1 MARGVSAR
9 RVTRMNARRAG
20 QPGHARAAGAARLPF
35 GKARAALRRWRD
47 RSWVLAPLRC
57 RMPER
62 APGPDPIAALALSPS
77 LAALVARGTR
87 ARYPKHAVLINE
99 GDVEDALF
107 VILSGQVRVYSS
119 GPRGN
124 ELTLGIYGAGEY
136 IGEMSLDGSPRSAS
150 VATLEPTECARVSGR
165 VLKEHIAEHPD
176 FAFELLAKVI
186 RRARAATVSATQVAL
201 NDVYGRL
208 AQLLR
213 SLARPDARS
222 RGVIEQRL
230 THLEM
235 ASRLGCSR
243 EMVSRLMKDLERGG
257 YVVRDGAQMR
267 LDRELPPRW

>member
-1 MARGVSAR
+1 
-9 RVTRMNARRAG
+9 
-20 QPGHARAAGAARLPF
+20 
-35 GKARAALRRWRD
+35 
-47 RSWVLAPLRC
+47 
-57 RMPER
+57 
-62 APGPDPIAALALSPS
+62 
-77 LAALVARGTR
+77 
-87 ARYPKHAVLINE
+87 
-99 GDVEDALF
+99 
-107 VILSGQVRVYSS
+107 
-119 GPRGN
+119 
-124 ELTLGIYGAGEY
+124 
-136 IGEMSLDGSPRSAS
+136 MSLDGSPRSAS
-150 VATLEPTECARVSGR
+150 VATLEPTECARVGGR

-222 RGVIEQRL
+222 HGVIEQRP

-235 ASRLGCSR
+235 ANRLGCSR

-257 YVVRDGAQMR
+257 YVVREGALMR